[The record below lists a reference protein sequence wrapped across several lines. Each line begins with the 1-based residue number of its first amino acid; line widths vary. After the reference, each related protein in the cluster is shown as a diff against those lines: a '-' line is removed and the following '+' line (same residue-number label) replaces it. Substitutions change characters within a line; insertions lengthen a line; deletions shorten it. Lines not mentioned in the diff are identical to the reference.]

1 MKKHGSVLG
10 KILNIFLTV
19 ILILLVVLIA
29 FIMFM
34 RISGKTP
41 NIAGYMVFRV
51 STGSMEPDLM
61 VGDVILSKSVD
72 NPEDLKIGDVVTYQ
86 GIVGNYK
93 DKLITHEIVQEPYY
107 DNGTCYVVT
116 QGIAN
121 YESDPPVPTE
131 NIVGIM
137 VTKIPFINN
146 IYNFFITPWGLLTAI
161 LLILLAFS
169 GEFYNIYKM
178 SRQKEDADLLS
189 SKEIKAAVNNYKNQ
203 NGTVNND
210 SDLNNNDAI
219 SDSTS
224 KDE

>member
-146 IYNFFITPWGLLTAI
+146 IYSFFITPWGLLTAI

-189 SKEIKAAVNNYKNQ
+189 SEEIETALNNYKNQ
-203 NGTVNND
+203 KDSVNND
-210 SDLNNNDAI
+210 SDLNNDDAI

>member
-189 SKEIKAAVNNYKNQ
+189 SEEIKAAVNNYKNQ
-203 NGTVNND
+203 KDSVNNNT
-210 SDLNNNDAI
+210 DLNNDDAI

>member
-86 GIVGNYK
+86 GAVGNYK

-121 YESDPPVPTE
+121 YESDPPVSTE

-203 NGTVNND
+203 KGSVNND
-210 SDLNNNDAI
+210 SDLNNDDAI

>member
-1 MKKHGSVLG
+1 MKKYGSVFG

-19 ILILLVVLIA
+19 ILVLLVVLIA
-29 FIMFM
+29 LIMFM
-34 RISGKTP
+34 RISGQTP

-72 NPEDLKIGDVVTYQ
+72 NPEDLKVGDVVTYQ
-86 GIVGNYK
+86 GTVGNYK
-93 DKLITHEIVQEPYY
+93 DKLITHEIVKEPYY
-107 DNGTCYVVT
+107 DNGSCYVVT
-116 QGIAN
+116 KGVAN
-121 YESDPPVPTE
+121 YETDPPVSTD

-146 IYNFFITPWGLLTAI
+146 IYSFFITPWGLLTAI

-178 SRQKEDADLLS
+178 SRKKDDADLLNS
-189 SKEIKAAVNNYKNQ
+189 EEIKKAVSDYKKNSVDS
-203 NGTVNND
+203 TADVNND
-210 SDLNNNDAI
+210 KEIN
-219 SDSTS
+219 DSTGQ
-224 KDE
+224 DE

>member
-189 SKEIKAAVNNYKNQ
+189 SKEIETALNNYKNQ
-203 NGTVNND
+203 KDSVNNHSYLKNYD
-210 SDLNNNDAI
+210 GI
-219 SDSTS
+219 SDTTS
-224 KDE
+224 KYE

>member
-189 SKEIKAAVNNYKNQ
+189 SREIKEAVNNYKNQ
-203 NGTVNND
+203 KGSVNND
-210 SDLNNNDAI
+210 SDLNNDDSI

>member
-29 FIMFM
+29 FIMFV

-203 NGTVNND
+203 KGSVNND
-210 SDLNNNDAI
+210 SDLNNDDAI

>member
-146 IYNFFITPWGLLTAI
+146 VYSFFITPWGLLTAI

-189 SKEIKAAVNNYKNQ
+189 SEEIKTAVNNYKNQ
-203 NGTVNND
+203 KDSVNNNT
-210 SDLNNNDAI
+210 DLNNDDAI
-219 SDSTS
+219 SESTS

>member
-107 DNGTCYVVT
+107 DNGTCYIVT

-189 SKEIKAAVNNYKNQ
+189 SREIKEAVNNYKNQ
-203 NGTVNND
+203 KGSVNND
-210 SDLNNNDAI
+210 SDLNNDDSI

>member
-121 YESDPPVPTE
+121 YESDPPVSTE

-224 KDE
+224 IDE

>member
-121 YESDPPVPTE
+121 YESDPPVSTE

-178 SRQKEDADLLS
+178 SRQKDDADLLS
-189 SKEIKAAVNNYKNQ
+189 SREIKEAVNNYKNQ
-203 NGTVNND
+203 KGSVNND
-210 SDLNNNDAI
+210 SDLNNDDSI

>member
-189 SKEIKAAVNNYKNQ
+189 SKEIETALNNYKNQ
-203 NGTVNND
+203 KDSVNNH
-210 SDLNNNDAI
+210 SDLNNDDAI

>member
-121 YESDPPVPTE
+121 YESDPPVSTE

-146 IYNFFITPWGLLTAI
+146 IYNFFITPGGLLTAI

>member
-189 SKEIKAAVNNYKNQ
+189 SKEIKEAVNNYKNQ
-203 NGTVNND
+203 KGSVNND
-210 SDLNNNDAI
+210 SDLNNDDSI
-219 SDSTS
+219 SDSIS